1 MSELFPILISSA
13 FLLFFSNAFSTYN
26 HISKRYEKKEW
37 FFYYILAFSVAIF
50 VGLRTNFNDTHTYV
64 ETYDVFIPQNE
75 SLFDDVL
82 SNTGR
87 IQWLSLGSNPG
98 FTFIQNVM
106 YHLGFS
112 SQDFLMCF
120 ALFSVVVYFW
130 FIRKY
135 SEDIVFSVFLFFT
148 IGIFASTMAAI
159 KQNFAI
165 AVGLIALDRYLEG
178 KKSISAILIL
188 LASLVHPY
196 ILMFLFVPFL
206 MFKPWERKTYLLIST
221 FAVAGLTLQFFIGR
235 IVDITTLI
243 GEDYTVESFVGEGVN
258 LLRALVFLVP
268 LAMSFLVRKN
278 IPDEYY
284 DRKMSLFVNLSMLN
298 GMLMFVALFGNA
310 IYFGRL
316 SDYFTV
322 FSIIAL
328 PSVLKFMDSR
338 TKNLIRIIA
347 FILYSVFF
355 AYELLR
361 GYGDRTFDDMFNRV
375 KLFDYIKTLVQ

>member
-1 MSELFPILISSA
+1 
-13 FLLFFSNAFSTYN
+13 
-26 HISKRYEKKEW
+26 
-37 FFYYILAFSVAIF
+37 
-50 VGLRTNFNDTHTYV
+50 
-64 ETYDVFIPQNE
+64 
-75 SLFDDVL
+75 
-82 SNTGR
+82 
-87 IQWLSLGSNPG
+87 
-98 FTFIQNVM
+98 
-106 YHLGFS
+106 
-112 SQDFLMCF
+112 
-120 ALFSVVVYFW
+120 
-130 FIRKY
+130 
-135 SEDIVFSVFLFFT
+135 
-148 IGIFASTMAAI
+148 MAAI

-221 FAVAGLTLQFFIGR
+221 FAVAVLTLQFLIGR

-278 IPDEYY
+278 IPDGYY

-361 GYGDRTFDDMFNRV
+361 GYGNRTFDDMFNRV
-375 KLFDYIKTLVQ
+375 KVFDYLKTLVQ

>member
-50 VGLRTNFNDTHTYV
+50 VGLRTKFNDTLTYV

-112 SQDFLMCF
+112 AQDFLMCF

-130 FIRKY
+130 FIRKH
-135 SEDIVFSVFLFFT
+135 SEDFVFSVFLFFT
-148 IGIFASTMAAI
+148 IGIFVSTMAAI

-178 KKSISAILIL
+178 KKSKFAILIL

-196 ILMFLFVPFL
+196 ILMFLLAPFL
-206 MFKPWERKTYLLIST
+206 MFKPWKRKTYLLISA
-221 FAVAGLTLQFFIGR
+221 FAVVGLTLQLFIGR
-235 IVDITTLI
+235 IVEITTLL
-243 GEDYTVESFVGEGVN
+243 GEDYTAESFVGEGVN
-258 LLRALVFLVP
+258 PLRVLVFLVP

-278 IPDEYY
+278 IPDGYC

-355 AYELLR
+355 AFELLR
-361 GYGDRTFDDMFNRV
+361 GYGGSTFNDYFDRV
-375 KLFDYIKTLVQ
+375 KLFDYIKTLI

>member
-26 HISKRYEKKEW
+26 HISERYEKKEW

-50 VGLRTNFNDTHTYV
+50 VGLRTKFNDTLTYV

-112 SQDFLMCF
+112 AQDFLMCF

-135 SEDIVFSVFLFFT
+135 SEDFVFSVFLFFT
-148 IGIFASTMAAI
+148 IGIFVSTMAAI

-178 KKSISAILIL
+178 KKSKFAILIL

-196 ILMFLFVPFL
+196 ILMFLLAPFL
-206 MFKPWERKTYLLIST
+206 MFKPWKRKTYLLILA
-221 FAVAGLTLQFFIGR
+221 FAVVGLTLQLFIGR
-235 IVDITTLI
+235 IVEITTLL
-243 GEDYTVESFVGEGVN
+243 GEDYTAESFVGEGVN
-258 LLRALVFLVP
+258 PLRVLVFLVP

-278 IPDEYY
+278 IPDGYY

-355 AYELLR
+355 AFELLR
-361 GYGDRTFDDMFNRV
+361 GYGGSTFNDYFDRV
-375 KLFDYIKTLVQ
+375 KLFDYIKTLI